1 LEKGAI
7 MKSSY
12 VHVVWISLCL
22 VCSSGYGA
30 KVWGA
35 QYPAPSPDGSKI
47 SFSYYGDI
55 WVTAAQGG
63 KAERLTVSSGF
74 ESRSFWSPD
83 GKIIAF
89 NTDRW
94 GNEDICVMPANG
106 SAPAQ
111 RLTYYSEND
120 ILYGWTPDARHVV
133 FGGNRHTLRPALY
146 RISPFGGLPE
156 MIADFAAY
164 YVCFMPEGDR
174 LYYCREG
181 APWWRRRY
189 RGGADQDI
197 WFTVLADSVSKR
209 ITDSP
214 GRDGFPMYSRVD
226 DKLYFLSNRADDGV
240 NNLWRMELDG
250 SNPKQLTFHTEDIH
264 YPEMSADGSIIAYEC
279 FGELYTY
286 AVGTGENRQLR
297 ITATEDYQEEPFFI
311 ETFTKDASECALSP
325 DEQEIALV
333 VHGDIFMMS
342 LKEGKSDKIT
352 RITDTPFVEK
362 DVSWHPKK
370 EMLVYAALEDGDFD
384 IYSIEPRDEEKF
396 CDAFLFS
403 VQKILETPETEYK
416 PQFSPDGEKIA
427 FQKHRRELHIM
438 NSEGRGSRKLVEES
452 DVLWIDW
459 SPDSKWITYSR
470 TTLGWR
476 EDIFVVA
483 VDGARPAVNISE
495 HPNDD
500 YKPMWSSDGRR
511 IAFASRDA
519 VGSLWMKYIFCTKQD
534 EERDKDYWD
543 TQADTLEKDD
553 SVRIDFD
560 DIEERTHTVTKVD
573 GFYNYVAQSPDG
585 KQYAI
590 LAENQGS
597 MDIWTVDW
605 LGKELQRVTTGNVNP
620 KQFTVSRDK
629 KKIYYL
635 SGTGTLAWA
644 DIATSKTT
652 PLNFTAEMGIDR
664 HAEQE
669 QVYTEAWWAL
679 QDGFYDSD
687 FHGIDWRAVYEKYRD
702 LALHT
707 RTTREFH
714 AVVSQMIGELNAS
727 HLAIWN
733 PHRGGETTGE
743 LGIVYDP
750 DYEGPGV
757 RIKEIIPESP
767 ADDAEVGLETGDIIR
782 AINGKTI
789 KPGDNYYKYL
799 VNKNSKEVML
809 DVVQRGR
816 QRNVKIRC
824 GGPDAIWDLVYKQ
837 WQKSNR
843 DHVYAASNNRI
854 GYLYIPSM
862 GSRSL
867 KQFEQD
873 LYREMDKEALIID
886 IRYNGGG
893 NIHDELL
900 NILRRT
906 AYMYSVER
914 DGSREYNSLFRWDK
928 PIVLIINEHCYSDAE
943 IFPAGFKELG
953 LGTVIGVPTYGAV
966 IGTNDIELSDG
977 SIFRVPGTGWFLL
990 TGENLENTPVEP
1002 HIYVENAPEDDG
1014 SSTDPQLL
1022 RAVDVLQEIIGE

>member
-1 LEKGAI
+1 
-7 MKSSY
+7 MKSLLGMCW
-12 VHVVWISLCL
+12 VSLCL
-22 VCSSGYGA
+22 VCSVGYGA

-63 KAERLTVSSGF
+63 RAERLTVSTGF

-83 GKIIAF
+83 GKMIAF
-89 NTDRW
+89 NTNRW
-94 GNEDICVMPANG
+94 GNEDICIIPANA
-106 SAPAQ
+106 SAPPQ
-111 RLTYYSEND
+111 RLTYYSDND
-120 ILYGWTPDARHVV
+120 ILYGWTPDARYVI
-133 FGGNRHTLRPALY
+133 FGGYRHTLRPALY
-146 RISPFGGLPE
+146 RISPSGGLPE
-156 MIADFAAY
+156 MITDFAAY
-164 YVCFMPEGDR
+164 FTCFMPDGEGF
-174 LYYCREG
+174 YFCRGG

-197 WFTVLADSVSKR
+197 WYTTSTNGVSKR
-209 ITDSP
+209 ITDAP
-214 GRDGFPMYSRVD
+214 GRDGFPMYSRID
-226 DKLYFLSNRADDGV
+226 AKLYFLSNREQDGV

-250 SNPKQLTFHTEDIH
+250 SDHEQLTFHTEDVH
-264 YPEMSADGSIIAYEC
+264 YPEISEDGSLIAYEC

-286 AVGTGENRQLR
+286 DVRTGKNRQLR
-297 ITATEDYQEEPFFI
+297 ITATEDYQEEPYVI
-311 ETFTKDASECALSP
+311 ETFTRGASEYALSP
-325 DEQEIALV
+325 DEQEIAFV
-333 VHGDIFMMS
+333 VHGDIFVMS
-342 LKEGKSDKIT
+342 LKDGAPDKIK
-352 RITDTPFVEK
+352 RVTDTPYIEK

-370 EMLVYAALEDGDFD
+370 EMLVYTALEDGDFD
-384 IYSIEPRDEEKF
+384 IHCIEPQDEKKF

-403 VQKILETPETEYK
+403 AHRILETPETEYK
-416 PQFSPDGEKIA
+416 PVFSPDGQRIA
-427 FQKHRRELHIM
+427 FQKHRRELHVM
-438 NSEGRGSRKLVEES
+438 NSDGTGNRKLVEES

-476 EDIFVVA
+476 EDIFVVP
-483 VDGARPAVNISE
+483 VDGSRLPVNISK

-519 VGSLWMKYIFCTKQD
+519 VGSLWMKYIFLTKQD
-534 EERDKDYWD
+534 EEHDQEYWD
-543 TQADTLEKDD
+543 TQSDTLEPEGI
-553 SVRIDFD
+553 VNIDLE

-605 LGKELQRVTTGNVNP
+605 RGKALQRVTAGNVNP
-620 KQFTVSRDK
+620 KLFSVSGDK
-629 KKIYYL
+629 KKVYYL
-635 SGTGTLAWA
+635 SGVGTLAWA
-644 DIATSKTT
+644 DIVTAKST
-652 PLNFTAEMGIDR
+652 PLGFTAEMGIDR

-669 QVYTEAWWAL
+669 QVFTEAWWAL

-687 FHGIDWRAVYEKYRD
+687 FHGIDWRAVHDKYRD
-702 LALHT
+702 WALHT
-707 RTTREFH
+707 RTTQDFH
-714 AVVSQMIGELNAS
+714 AVVSRMIGELNAS
-727 HLAIWN
+727 HLAIYQ
-733 PHRGGETTGE
+733 RGQGGETTGE
-743 LGIVYDP
+743 LGIVYDS
-750 DYEGPGV
+750 DYSGPGV

-767 ADDAEVGLETGDIIR
+767 ADNTETEIRVGDVIL
-782 AINGKTI
+782 AVNGQGI
-789 KPGDNYYKYL
+789 EPGDNLYKFL
-799 VNKNSKEVML
+799 VNKNNQEVML
-809 DVVQRGR
+809 QILQRGR
-816 QRNVKIRC
+816 KHNVKLRC
-824 GGPDAIWDLVYKQ
+824 DTPDAIWRLVYKQ

-843 DHVYAASNNRI
+843 EHVYAASNNRI

-862 GSRSL
+862 GSRNL
-867 KQFEQD
+867 RRFEQD
-873 LYREMDKEALIID
+873 LYRELDKEALIID

-893 NIHDELL
+893 SIHDELL

-906 AYMYSVER
+906 AYMYSIER
-914 DGSREYNSLFRWDK
+914 DGGREYNSLFRWDK
-928 PIVLIINEHCYSDAE
+928 PVVLIINEYCYSDAE

-977 SIFRVPGTGWFLL
+977 SMFRVPGTGWFLL

-1002 HIYVENAPEDDG
+1002 DIFVENAPEDDG
-1014 SSTDPQLL
+1014 SSTDPQLVK
-1022 RAVDVLQEIIGE
+1022 AIEVLQEIIGR

>member
-1 LEKGAI
+1 
-7 MKSSY
+7 MKKTLPGTRVY
-12 VHVVWISLCL
+12 WVLLCF
-22 VCSSGYGA
+22 VCSVGHSA

-35 QYPAPSPDGSKI
+35 QYPAPSPDGSRI

-55 WVTAAQGG
+55 WVTDVQGG
-63 KAERLTVSSGF
+63 RAERLTVSSGF
-74 ESRSFWSPD
+74 ESRSCWSPD
-83 GKIIAF
+83 GKMIAF

-94 GNEDICVMPANG
+94 GNEDVCIMPANG
-106 SAPAQ
+106 TAPAK
-111 RLTYYSEND
+111 RLTYYSAHD
-120 ILYGWTPDARHVV
+120 VLYGWTPDARYVV
-133 FGGNRHTLRPALY
+133 FSAYRHTLQPALY
-146 RISPFGGLPE
+146 RVSPFGGLPE
-156 MIADFAAY
+156 MLADFAAFH
-164 YVCFMPEGDR
+164 VCFMPAGDR
-174 LYYCREG
+174 FYYCRGG

-197 WFTVLADSVSKR
+197 WFTVPADSVSKK
-209 ITDSP
+209 ITDAP

-226 DKLYFLSNRADDGV
+226 EKLYFLSNRSDDRV

-250 SNPKQLTFHTEDIH
+250 SNPQQLTFHTEDMH
-264 YPEMSADGSIIAYEC
+264 YPKISEDGSIIAYEC

-286 AVGTGENRQLR
+286 AVRSGENRQLR
-297 ITATEDYQEEPFFI
+297 VTATEDYQEEPFVM
-311 ETFTKDASECALSP
+311 EAFTRDASEYALSP
-325 DEQEIALV
+325 DEKEIAFV

-342 LKEGKSDKIT
+342 LKDGKPDKIT
-352 RITDTPFVEK
+352 RITDTPFIEK
-362 DVSWHPKK
+362 DVSWHPEK

-384 IYSIEPRDEEKF
+384 IYRVEPRGEKKF
-396 CDAFLFS
+396 CDAYLFS
-403 VQKILETPETEYK
+403 VQKVLETPETEYK
-416 PQFSPDGEKIA
+416 PVFSPDGKRIA
-427 FQKHRRELHIM
+427 FQKHRRELHVM
-438 NSEGRGSRKLVEES
+438 DSNGSGSMKLVKES
-452 DVLWIDW
+452 DVLWMDW

-476 EDIFVVA
+476 EDIFVVHA
-483 VDGARPAVNISE
+483 DGARPPVNISK

-534 EERDKDYWD
+534 EERDKDYWE
-543 TQADTLEKDD
+543 TQADTLDTD
-553 SVRIDFD
+553 SNVAIDFD

-590 LAENQGS
+590 LAENQDN

-605 LGKELQRVTTGNVNP
+605 RGKELQRVTTGNVNP
-620 KQFTVSRDK
+620 KLFTVSEDR

-635 SGTGTLAWA
+635 SGTGTLARA
-644 DIATSKTT
+644 DIATATST
-652 PLNFTAEMGIDR
+652 PLGFAAEMGIDR

-669 QVYTEAWWAL
+669 QVFTEAWWLL

-687 FHGIDWRAVYEKYRD
+687 FHGIDWRAAYEKYRG
-702 LALHT
+702 LALHA
-707 RTTREFH
+707 RTTQEFH

-727 HLAIWN
+727 HLAIWK

-743 LGIVYDP
+743 LGIVYDAG
-750 DYEGPGV
+750 YKGPGV
-757 RIKEIIPESP
+757 RINAVIPGSP
-767 ADDAEVGLETGDIIR
+767 ADDAEIDLEPGDIIL
-782 AINGKTI
+782 AINDKTI
-789 KPGDNYYKYL
+789 GPDDNYYAYL
-799 VNKNSKEVML
+799 INKNNKEVML
-809 DVVQRGR
+809 NVVHRGR
-816 QRNVKIRC
+816 KQNVTVRLSD
-824 GGPDAIWDLVYKQ
+824 PDEIWRLVYKQ

-843 DHVYAASNNRI
+843 DFVYAAGNDRI
-854 GYLYIPSM
+854 GYVYIPSM

-867 KQFEQD
+867 RQFEQD
-873 LYREMDKEALIID
+873 LYRELDKEALIID

-977 SIFRVPGTGWFLL
+977 SMFRVPGTGWFLL

-1014 SSTDPQLL
+1014 SSTDPQLVKAIGL
-1022 RAVDVLQEIIGE
+1022 LQEIIGR